1 MRQPVHTLYGGA
13 HLFRPDTVLKLGA
26 LARKAWQQFGPIGT
40 TPERI
45 ERKLATEPIEDLRI
59 DFEDGYGLRSNDEED
74 RHAVEAAQNVNAAE
88 VLPPFLGIRV
98 RSFASGGG
106 TRGRAER
113 TLQLFLDTLHRIPEH
128 FAVTLPKIDSP
139 NEVADL
145 ARMLPAGVAI
155 EAMVETTGI
164 LPHLR
169 DLIPASEGK
178 LRAAHFGPYDFN
190 SVCGI
195 LSVDQD
201 LHHPICDT
209 ARHQMLLAF
218 AGTGVTLADGPTKT
232 LPLGT
237 DPTAI
242 HDAWAKHMRNIRRSI
257 QHGFHQSWDLHP
269 AQLPARY
276 AAIYD
281 VFAASIDYTTERLQ
295 NFLRQKEQATALG
308 TAFDD
313 AATALGYEVY
323 FERAVNCGFLTSEE
337 AAAVRTTTTRAATYS
352 TRSTS

>member
-1 MRQPVHTLYGGA
+1 M
-13 HLFRPDTVLKLGA
+13 FRPDTVLKLGA

-40 TPERI
+40 TPEFVA
-45 ERKLATEPIEDLRI
+45 RKLAAEPIEDLRI
-59 DFEDGYGLRSNDEED
+59 DFEDGYGLRSDDEED
-74 RHAVEAAQNVNAAE
+74 RHAVEAARNVNVAE
-88 VLPPFLGIRV
+88 VLPPFLGIRI
-98 RSFASGGG
+98 RSFASTE
-106 TRGRAER
+106 TRARAER
-113 TLQLFLDTLHRIPEH
+113 TLKLFLDELKSIPEN

-139 NEVADL
+139 DEVADL
-145 ARMLPAGVAI
+145 ARMLPDGVAI
-155 EAMVETTGI
+155 EAMIETTNI
-164 LPHLR
+164 LPRMR
-169 DLIPASEGK
+169 DLIPAAEGK

-195 LSVDQD
+195 LSIDQD

-237 DPTAI
+237 DA
-242 HDAWAKHMRNIRRSI
+242 DVVRGAWDKHMRNIRRSI
-257 QHGFHQSWDLHP
+257 QHGFHQGWDLHP
-269 AQLPARY
+269 AQLSARY

-281 VFAASIDYTTERLQ
+281 VFAASIEQTTARYR
-295 NFLRQKEQATALG
+295 NFLQQKEQATALG

-323 FERAVNCGFLTSEE
+323 FERAVNCGFLSVEE
-337 AAAVRTTTTRAATYS
+337 AAAVKSVTQAATYS
-352 TRSTS
+352 TQSSS